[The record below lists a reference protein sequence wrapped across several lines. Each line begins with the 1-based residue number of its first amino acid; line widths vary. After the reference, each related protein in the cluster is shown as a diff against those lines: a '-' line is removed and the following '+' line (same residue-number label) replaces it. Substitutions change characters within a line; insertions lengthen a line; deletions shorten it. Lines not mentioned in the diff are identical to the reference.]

1 METLAHG
8 LYIVSTPIGNLDDIS
23 ERAIKILKEIDFI
36 ICENPKHS
44 LKLLN
49 NKGIKKKLFSLH
61 DYNEEKIIDKISKL
75 KQIIK

>member
-1 METLAHG
+1 MKINKIKTKTLTKT
-8 LYIVSTPIGNLDDIS
+8 LYIVATPIGNLNDIS
-23 ERAIKILKEIDFI
+23 NRAIQTLQEVDFI

-61 DYNEEKIIDKISKL
+61 DYNEDKIINKI
-75 KQIIK
+75 